1 MRKSIKSKAKILLL
15 GFILAGGQILFAPLI
30 KAEEEFATIISK
42 KIICKEPG
50 RYSAWPTITKTK
62 KGDLL
67 VVFSGDRDKH
77 VCPWGKI
84 EMIRSSDEGKTWTDP
99 QIIIDTPIDDRDPGI
114 TETKEGTLLVSWN
127 ASMSFEGYRGSDRYA
142 DHAKTISPEVR
153 ERWTGQWIMRSV
165 DGGKTWEDPI
175 KTDGFA
181 IHGPIQLKDGRLLYL
196 TTITTKPAPQ
206 LTLRAFTSTNDG
218 KTWHILSETALAQHH
233 APGIVFYEPHVVET
247 DSGKLV
253 CLIRTSSTDK
263 TFKFLFQIESL
274 DGGQTWT
281 KGHVTP
287 MWGLPPHLIRLKN
300 GWLVVVYG
308 RRKPPYGERAC
319 ISRDQGETWDI
330 ENEIVLSNAP
340 NEDLGYPVS
349 VQLDDGSILTV
360 YYEEVAGSKEQP
372 CIQSTHWKLNIP

>member
-1 MRKSIKSKAKILLL
+1 MNKLIKSMAKTLLL
-15 GFILAGGQILFAPLI
+15 GFVLAGEQILCAPLI

-114 TETKEGTLLVSWN
+114 METKEGTLLVSWN
-127 ASMSFEGYRGSDRYA
+127 GTMSFDGYRGSDRYA

-153 ERWTGQWIMRSV
+153 QRWTRQWIMRSV

-175 KTDGFA
+175 KKDSFA
-181 IHGPIQLKDGRLLYL
+181 IHGPTQLKDGRLLYL
-196 TTITTKPAPQ
+196 TTLPAPQ
-206 LTLRAFTSTNDG
+206 VTLRAFTSTDDG

-263 TFKFLFQIESL
+263 TFRRFLCQTDSL
-274 DGGQTWT
+274 DGGRTWT
-281 KGHVTP
+281 EGHETP
-287 MWGLPPHLIRLKN
+287 MLGYPPHVIELRN
-300 GWLVVVYG
+300 GWLMAAYG
-308 RRKPPYGERAC
+308 RRKPPYGQRAC
-319 ISRDQGETWDI
+319 ISRDQGKTWDI
-330 ENEIVLSNAP
+330 ENEIVLSHAP
-340 NEDLGYPVS
+340 NDDLGYPAS

-360 YYEEVAGSKEQP
+360 YYEEVAGSKEEP
-372 CIQSTHWKLNIP
+372 CIHSTHWKLNIP